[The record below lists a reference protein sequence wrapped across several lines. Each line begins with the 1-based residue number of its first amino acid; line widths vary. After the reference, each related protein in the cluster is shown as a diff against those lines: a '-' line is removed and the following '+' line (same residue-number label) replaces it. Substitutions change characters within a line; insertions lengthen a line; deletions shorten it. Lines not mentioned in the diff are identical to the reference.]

1 MEAAGLSEEFQ
12 GRAGDGDVSHL
23 YLPGWAPELAKA
35 KVYEQILLDVILGV
49 LPPGAKLDEQD
60 LAKRYDCGLAGVR
73 DALGRLALEGL
84 VVRRP
89 RAGTTVAPLDLV
101 DVRQAFEAL
110 RLIEPHCASL
120 AAGNAGADDIAA
132 LRAAFDGAPRRP
144 APAIAAPWS
153 AMDQQ
158 FHAAVARATRNQTLA
173 KIVIPLQHQAA
184 RFWIYSMVQ
193 DTEAERLSEIERHF
207 GVIECIARHDPEAAH
222 DAMLNLLGGFT
233 GNVRRYLGDADTSGG
248 RVT

>member
-1 MEAAGLSEEFQ
+1 LSEEFQ

-35 KVYEQILLDVILGV
+35 KVYEQILLDVILGE
-49 LPPGAKLDEQD
+49 LPPGGRLDEQE
-60 LAKRYDCGLAGVR
+60 LTRRYDAGLAGVR

-89 RAGTTVAPLDLV
+89 RSGTAVAPLDLME
-101 DVRQAFEAL
+101 VRQAFEAR
-110 RLIEPHCASL
+110 RLIEPHCAAL
-120 AAGNAGADDIAA
+120 AATHATDADIAA
-132 LRAAFDGAPRRP
+132 LRAAFEGGAE
-144 APAIAAPWS
+144 AARTRDS
-153 AMDQQ
+153 RALVRMDQQ

-207 GVIECIARHDPEAAH
+207 GVIECIARHDPQAAH

-233 GNVRRYLGDADTSGG
+233 GNVRRYLGDADSSG
-248 RVT
+248 RRDT